1 VIDNLFGL
9 PSVASH
15 TMERYTTSV
24 LTATLTP
31 PAEPVPEF
39 RAMMQCLS
47 EDSCRKYRQI
57 VYEDPGSLFFFCL
70 TVLSG
75 PRSSFFF
82 FV

>member
-1 VIDNLFGL
+1 MRLTVREALRE
-9 PSVASH
+9 A
-15 TMERYTTSV
+15 TSV

-57 VYEDPGSLFFFCL
+57 VYEDPGSRTVRRFFFN
-70 TVLSG
+70 
-75 PRSSFFF
+75 
-82 FV
+82 